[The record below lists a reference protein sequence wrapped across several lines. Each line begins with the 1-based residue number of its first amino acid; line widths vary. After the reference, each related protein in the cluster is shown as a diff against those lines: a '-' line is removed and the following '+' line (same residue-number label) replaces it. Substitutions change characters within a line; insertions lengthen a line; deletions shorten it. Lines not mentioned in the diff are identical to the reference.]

1 MRAIGIRE
9 LRQHAS
15 RYLREV
21 ERGATIEVTD
31 RGRPVA
37 RLVPIQRRSVMEDL
51 IASGRVTPAKG
62 DLLDLGP
69 PLEPVEGQP
78 LPSEALA
85 RMRADER

>member
-1 MRAIGIRE
+1 
-9 LRQHAS
+9 
-15 RYLREV
+15 
-21 ERGATIEVTD
+21 
-31 RGRPVA
+31 
-37 RLVPIQRRSVMEDL
+37 MEDL